1 MRAKQAS
8 EKRWHRLTKRK
19 PGRPRAKALG
29 YQCLVFA
36 VFFAGRPKA
45 KALGYQLCAPS
56 QKAKPTALS
65 AACKV
70 ILLVLIGCTPWVL
83 AQENDALVRKVDDHY
98 NHLSSLRAHYTE
110 HYSGMGMDRT
120 EEGTLLLKK
129 PGRMRWSYAAPVGK
143 VFVLDGKFAW
153 FYTPGDAQATR
164 VPAKQLDDLRSPLRF
179 LLGHTQ
185 LRKELEN
192 LTVAAEDSGYRIS
205 GVPKGMEQRVKLLS
219 LWVTAAGQIERMR
232 LEEVDGAVTEFVFS
246 DLKENVPVKDSD
258 FAFIPPA
265 GVAVVQG
272 LPPI

>member
-1 MRAKQAS
+1 M
-8 EKRWHRLTKRK
+8 
-19 PGRPRAKALG
+19 ALIFCG
-29 YQCLVFA
+29 PVA
-36 VFFAGRPKA
+36 
-45 KALGYQLCAPS
+45 
-56 QKAKPTALS
+56 
-65 AACKV
+65 
-70 ILLVLIGCTPWVL
+70 L
-83 AQENDALVRKVDDHY
+83 AQENDAVVRRVDDHY
-98 NHLSSLRAHYTE
+98 NHLSSLRAHYAE

-185 LRKELEN
+185 LRKELDN
-192 LTVAAEDSGYRIS
+192 LVVTPNGSGFQIS
-205 GVPKGMEQRVKLLS
+205 GVPKGMAQRVKSLS
-219 LWVTAAGQIERMR
+219 LLVTAAGAIERMR
-232 LEEVDGAVTEFVFS
+232 LEEMDGAVTEFAFS
-246 DLKENVPVKDSD
+246 GIQENVPVKDAD

-265 GVAVVQG
+265 GVTVVEG

>member
-1 MRAKQAS
+1 M
-8 EKRWHRLTKRK
+8 L
-19 PGRPRAKALG
+19 AKAVL
-29 YQCLVFA
+29 LVSLF
-36 VFFAGRPKA
+36 
-45 KALGYQLCAPS
+45 CAPS
-56 QKAKPTALS
+56 L
-65 AACKV
+65 
-70 ILLVLIGCTPWVL
+70 L
-83 AQENDALVRKVDDHY
+83 AQSNDALVSKVDDHY
-98 NHLSSLRAHYTE
+98 NRLSSLRAHYTE

-185 LRKELEN
+185 LKKELDN
-192 LTVAAEDSGYRIS
+192 LTVAEEGDGFRIS
-205 GVPKGMEQRVKLLS
+205 GVPKGMEQRVKVLS
-219 LWVTAAGQIERMR
+219 LWVTAAGAIEQMR

-246 DLKENVPVKDSD
+246 DLQENVPVKDAD

-265 GVAVVQG
+265 GVTVVQG